1 MVSCFLFNLIVFL
14 LFLQGLQTCLV
25 AMLSRYHKIFMPT
38 FLQLLLWFLISY
50 KAKECLKSLIL
61 NSEYLSCG
69 SYYKALL
76 TII

>member
-50 KAKECLKSLIL
+50 KAKECLKSLTL
-61 NSEYLSCG
+61 NSEYLSHG